1 MQNEKLNYGECE
13 NPGGQAPDPNNM
25 KRQAASM
32 ADGMIGADPE
42 QLLALA
48 KTMENSG
55 SALKQAAMTL
65 SGAVAHARWTGP
77 DSERFRVQW
86 NNGMRAK
93 LNNTANLL
101 STNATLLKSQADEQ
115 TTASASGGGG
125 ATSAAGGPGSGDR
138 GLLGEVVDANGNP
151 IYQGANMLASV
162 GGVFA
167 DNLLGKMIKGEL
179 LQKLPWTVFGARAGQ
194 LGQYFKGTQLLN
206 GLSMLGRASGAL
218 SVIGGGMQFAEGFIN
233 DDGNKM
239 LDGGISAVLGVGSFF
254 PVVGPAFA
262 IAGVAWA
269 GLGILSTSLG
279 YDSTSEM
286 IGAGA
291 QWTGAKI
298 AEGASWIGK
307 ETANVA
313 KKAWGWV
320 TGG

>member
-1 MQNEKLNYGECE
+1 
-13 NPGGQAPDPNNM
+13 
-25 KRQAASM
+25 M

-48 KTMENSG
+48 KTMESSG

-65 SGAVAHARWTGP
+65 GGAVAHARWTGP
-77 DSERFRVQW
+77 DSDRFRVQW

-93 LNNTANLL
+93 LNNTATLL

-115 TTASASGGGG
+115 TTASASGGG
-125 ATSAAGGPGSGDR
+125 AAPSAAGGGGNAGGGD
-138 GLLGEVVDANGNP
+138 GGGGGGGGGDHEWLGEVVDANGNP
-151 IYQGANMLASV
+151 IYQGVNMLASTA
-162 GGVFA
+162 GVFA
-167 DNLLGKMIKGEL
+167 DNLLGKMVKGGL

-233 DDGNKM
+233 GDGNQM
-239 LDGGISAVLGVGSFF
+239 LDGGISAVLGVGSFI

-269 GLGILSTSLG
+269 GLGILSSSLG

-286 IGAGA
+286 VGAGVQWTGTKIVEGA
-291 QWTGAKI
+291 QW
-298 AEGASWIGK
+298 IGE

-313 KKAWGWV
+313 KKAWGWL